1 MEVAEDTY
9 DSRDRGRVVWSIEYQ
24 QNGMANERYSAEESK
39 IVSQINIRSK
49 DHQRLVPVLK
59 VKKYLRIWIHGNFI
73 NIF

>member
-24 QNGMANERYSAEESK
+24 QNGMTSERYLSEDSK
-39 IVSQINIRSK
+39 IISQINIRSK

-59 VKKYLRIWIHGNFI
+59 VIYLFK
-73 NIF
+73 